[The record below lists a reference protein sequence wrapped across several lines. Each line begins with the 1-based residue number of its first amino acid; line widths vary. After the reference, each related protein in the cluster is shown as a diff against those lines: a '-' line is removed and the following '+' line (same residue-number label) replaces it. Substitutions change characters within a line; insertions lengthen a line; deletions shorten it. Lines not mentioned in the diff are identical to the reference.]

1 MMSWIAPRLTGLL
14 LGLLVTFVVTAL
26 MGLGWLSGW
35 QDKGLDFLYRSRS
48 FRPPPHEIVIVAID
62 DDSLKQLGAWPWR
75 RNLHARLIERLR
87 RARVKAMAFDIV
99 FVEPHDDDDEFAAA
113 AKRAGNVF
121 FASFLTRKQQGVFGG
136 YAPTFVPQPGENS
149 RGTLRGEGVHLPVEP
164 LSQSAA
170 GSGYVNVFP
179 ERDGI
184 VRRTPLLIA
193 GTNDNADSGNPTHA
207 ALPLAIAAFVRSTRP
222 QRLARNVPTNAA
234 GEMLINFYGGYRSFA
249 YLPYYK
255 VLRGDIPD
263 QLLKDRIVLVGMTAT
278 AMTDQWATPLA
289 SHCPGVEMNAATV
302 LANLLTADYL
312 RAVHPFLL
320 SVVIFVCG
328 FTATLLPLS
337 LRTSWSALATAL
349 LLAAVV
355 FVSLIV
361 FRAFSVHLDFVAPS
375 LAILLSH
382 AVGTLNHV
390 RIEEL
395 QRVRAEERMAAWQH
409 LSELKSDYVSM
420 VSHELRTPLTSI
432 KGFIAT
438 LQRDTRGFFD
448 EAAKQRFYTIMAH
461 ECDRLLRLINEML
474 DLARLEAGRRLTV
487 DVREVNVRDALEKAL
502 ATQQFYGHGQHQFAL
517 NVPDTALTTRAD
529 PDRFEQ
535 ILLNLLSNAVKYS
548 PDGGT
553 VTVSARADG
562 HFVTVTVSDEGI
574 GIAPEHQ
581 SRLFERYQRVVTDKS
596 IKGTGLGLYLTKELV
611 EAQGGEIWVES
622 EPGKG
627 SHFSFTLP
635 RVTG

>member
-1 MMSWIAPRLTGLL
+1 MRGWLTPRLTGLL
-14 LGLLVTFVVTAL
+14 GGLLVIVVVTAL
-26 MGLGWLSGW
+26 TALGWLRGW
-35 QDKGLDFLYRSRS
+35 QDKGLDFLYRSRP
-48 FRPPPHEIVIVAID
+48 FRPPPQEIVIVAID
-62 DDSLKQLGAWPWR
+62 DDSLKRLGAWPWR
-75 RNLHARLIERLR
+75 RHLHARLLERLR
-87 RARVKAMAFDIV
+87 RARVKAIAFDIV
-99 FVEPHDDDDEFAAA
+99 FVEPHDDDDQFAAA

-136 YAPTFVPQPGENS
+136 YAPMFVPPPGENS

-164 LSQSAA
+164 LNQSAA
-170 GSGYVNVFP
+170 GWGYVNVFP

-184 VRRTPLLIA
+184 VRRTPLLVA
-193 GTNDNADSGNPTHA
+193 GQDDNQHA

-222 QRLARNVPTNAA
+222 QRLAQSVPTNAA
-234 GEMLINFYGGYRSFA
+234 GEMLLNFYGGYRSFA

-255 VLRGDIPD
+255 VLRGDVPD

-312 RAVHPFLL
+312 RLVPSLWLCALIVA
-320 SVVIFVCG
+320 CG
-328 FTATLLPLS
+328 FTATLFPLC
-337 LRTSWSALATAL
+337 LRTSWSVLATAL
-349 LLAAVV
+349 LGAGVV
-355 FVSLIV
+355 FASLIL
-361 FRAFSVHLDFVAPS
+361 FRAFNVHLDFVAPS
-375 LAILLSH
+375 LAILLCH
-382 AVGTLNHV
+382 AVATLNHV
-390 RIEEL
+390 RLEEL
-395 QRVRAEERMAAWQH
+395 QRVRAEERMAAWQR

-448 EAAKQRFYTIMAH
+448 ESAKQRFYSIMAH

-474 DLARLEAGRRLTV
+474 DLARLEAGRKLTV

-502 ATQQFYGHGQHQFAL
+502 ATQQFYGRGQHQFAL
-517 NVPDTALTTRAD
+517 KVSDATLTARAD
-529 PDRFEQ
+529 PDRLEQ

-635 RVTG
+635 RGTVNKAGTN